1 MKKALDNQVKL
12 FDNIYVILDK
22 IFLYLLS
29 NNAEKRNECMRV
41 ITGKARGRKL
51 YTLSGNDVRPTTD
64 VVKEAVFSIIQF
76 GIEGRVFLDAYAGS
90 GQMGIEALSRGA
102 KKAVFL
108 DSSRQSCEIVRKNL
122 EVTGLSENAVVRNT
136 DTLSYIAGT
145 PEKFDIVFIDPP
157 YRTGALMQTL
167 ERITKVMN
175 KGGVIIC
182 EHPADEKM
190 PGEIQD
196 FVLKKEYKYGKIMIT
211 VYSHKEVEG
220 I

>member
-1 MKKALDNQVKL
+1 
-12 FDNIYVILDK
+12 
-22 IFLYLLS
+22 
-29 NNAEKRNECMRV
+29 MRV

-64 VVKEAVFSIIQF
+64 AVKEAVFSIMQF

-108 DSSRQSCEIVRKNL
+108 DNSRQSCEIVKKNL
-122 EVTGLSENAVVRNT
+122 EVTGLSENAVVKNT

>member
-1 MKKALDNQVKL
+1 MK
-12 FDNIYVILDK
+12 
-22 IFLYLLS
+22 
-29 NNAEKRNECMRV
+29 
-41 ITGKARGRKL
+41 
-51 YTLSGNDVRPTTD
+51 
-64 VVKEAVFSIIQF
+64 
-76 GIEGRVFLDAYAGS
+76 FLDC
-90 GQMGIEALSRGA
+90 I
-102 KKAVFL
+102 
-108 DSSRQSCEIVRKNL
+108 I
-122 EVTGLSENAVVRNT
+122 
-136 DTLSYIAGT
+136 
-145 PEKFDIVFIDPP
+145 EKFDIVFIDPP

>member
-1 MKKALDNQVKL
+1 
-12 FDNIYVILDK
+12 
-22 IFLYLLS
+22 
-29 NNAEKRNECMRV
+29 MRV

-108 DSSRQSCEIVRKNL
+108 DNSRQSCEIVKKNL
-122 EVTGLSENAVVRNT
+122 ELTQLSENAIVKNT
-136 DTLSYIAGT
+136 DTLSYLLGT
-145 PEKFDIVFIDPP
+145 PERFDIVFIDPP
-157 YRTGALMQTL
+157 YRTGILTQTL
-167 ERITKVMN
+167 ERITGVMN

-182 EHPADEKM
+182 EHPFDEKV
-190 PGEIQD
+190 PEELQD

-211 VYSHKEVEG
+211 VYSHKEVGG